1 MTAPPLSGSAFP
13 FRILGGLARS
23 SGGDKIADDVRHLL
37 SVRVGERMMLRA
49 YGGGAHHRLQ
59 EANDT
64 TLRAL
69 LKHEIEEGLRVF
81 MPEVELVEPLGVSGR
96 EEELTV
102 SIVYRADPMA
112 MVRRLE
118 IRIP

>member
-1 MTAPPLSGSAFP
+1 MTLPLSGTAFP
-13 FRILGGLARS
+13 FRILGGVVRS
-23 SGGDKIADDVRHLL
+23 TGGDKIADDLRHLL

-64 TLRAL
+64 TLRTL
-69 LKHEIEEGLRVF
+69 LKHEIEAGLRVF
-81 MPEVELVEPLGVSGR
+81 MPEVELTEPLRVSGR

-102 SIVYRADPMA
+102 AIAYRADPTA